1 MPPKL
6 ILLALSLLYSVLVI
20 AEPKLD
26 NIGLAWAYEKDGRS
40 GTLLGSVHF
49 ADSSFYP
56 LPGPIMEAY
65 ERSATLVVEVDDA
78 LVSPEQQQA
87 LMSQYGLYPKGE
99 TLLDHISIETLKSI
113 SPLLREFGLNLEQI
127 KSYRPGMLAIQLTA
141 LQAQKLGYTA
151 NQGLDRYFM
160 QKARYKKRIEQIE
173 TFASQMAL
181 LAELPEDDDLLRDS
195 FSNMQ
200 RYDEQW
206 RATMM
211 AWKRG
216 DSQGLYDA
224 TIGAA
229 LAEFPELDDYFEV
242 LFFDRHPKMLEV
254 AEQCVT
260 EDKRCFIVVG
270 AGHLV
275 GERGLVKALRESG
288 YELTQLR

>member
-20 AEPKLD
+20 AEPKSD

-113 SPLLREFGLNLEQI
+113 SPLLREFGLNLDTGAAGL
-127 KSYRPGMLAIQLTA
+127 KAALNATTTLTLDLA
-141 LQAQKLGYTA
+141 A
-151 NQGLDRYFM
+151 NKINL
-160 QKARYKKRIEQIE
+160 
-173 TFASQMAL
+173 
-181 LAELPEDDDLLRDS
+181 
-195 FSNMQ
+195 
-200 RYDEQW
+200 
-206 RATMM
+206 
-211 AWKRG
+211 
-216 DSQGLYDA
+216 A
-224 TIGAA
+224 TIG
-229 LAEFPELDDYFEV
+229 
-242 LFFDRHPKMLEV
+242 KW
-254 AEQCVT
+254 
-260 EDKRCFIVVG
+260 K
-270 AGHLV
+270 
-275 GERGLVKALRESG
+275 
-288 YELTQLR
+288 